1 MKSMQGCPHFPTP
14 QRNIL
19 SQIVEVPFVRTRY
32 IKSEE
37 VSVTLQHFEAR
48 EIEQPLSEAW

>member
-14 QRNIL
+14 QRNIF
-19 SQIVEVPFVRTRY
+19 SQIVEVPFVRTRD